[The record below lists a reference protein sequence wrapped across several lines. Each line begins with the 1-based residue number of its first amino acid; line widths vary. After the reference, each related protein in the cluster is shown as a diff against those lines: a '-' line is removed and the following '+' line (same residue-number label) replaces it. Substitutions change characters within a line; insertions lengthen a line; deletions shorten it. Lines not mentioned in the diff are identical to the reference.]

1 MKARRAVVA
10 LVLALGLYFVLIGY
24 RGFYLLGQ
32 PKLSL
37 KLLGVAVLAL
47 PLVGA
52 WVVVAELRFGVATQ
66 ILAERL
72 NAEEQADLEVTD
84 PPGERSGSDSESG
97 TEGEAGTEGGSG
109 ADIDLADLPRRP
121 SGRVDRA
128 AADEYFA
135 QRRKEVEAHPGE
147 WQRWYRLAEAY
158 DLAGDRKRAREAMRH
173 AIGQADIGHPPVSG
187 EK

>member
-10 LVLALGLYFVLIGY
+10 LVLALTLYFVLIGY

-37 KLLGVAVLAL
+37 KLLGIAVLAL

-72 NAEEQADLEVTD
+72 NAEDQSASLDPEAGALEVD
-84 PPGERSGSDSESG
+84 GVS
-97 TEGEAGTEGGSG
+97 AG
-109 ADIDLADLPRRP
+109 IADLPRRP
-121 SGRVDRA
+121 SGRIDQA

-135 QRRKEVEAHPGE
+135 QRRKEVEAHPEE

-173 AIGQADIGHPPVSG
+173 AIAKADIQHPPVSG
-187 EK
+187 ER